1 MDVIVVRHGI
11 ALDRGQALEQAMAD
25 KDRPLTEKGRSR
37 MERNAKGIRRT
48 APGVVAIFTSPLR
61 RAIETAEILAEEY
74 GDFECVRTPALLP
87 EADPEELAPVLAECA
102 GDPLVAIVGHE
113 PHLTRFVTWCLAGER
128 PPFLELKKGGA
139 CLVRFDDGAGQNKG
153 RLIWLAPPAILRHI

>member
-11 ALDRGQALEQAMAD
+11 ALDRDQALEQGMAD

-37 MERNAKGIRRT
+37 MERNAKGLRRM
-48 APGVVAIFTSPLR
+48 APGVVSIFTSPLR

-74 GDFECVRTPALLP
+74 GDFDCVRTPALLP
-87 EADPEELAPVLAECA
+87 EADPEELAPVLTECVA
-102 GDPLVAIVGHE
+102 DPLIALVGHE
-113 PHLTRFVTWCLAGER
+113 PHLSRFVTWCLAGER

-139 CLVRFDDGAGQNKG
+139 CLVRFDDGPGQNKG
-153 RLIWLAPPAILRHI
+153 RLMWLAPPAILRHI